1 MDVLHDILDNLSDGV
16 IVIDPVGHII
26 LYNKEALRIQ
36 RSVSQKNL
44 EIGESFV
51 AFQSDERKRI
61 LSDVLKRLKRQKKTV
76 KNFGEYKCP
85 FGASVFLE
93 MTFVPV
99 LGRKRELKYV
109 NIITHDIT
117 SRKIFEKK
125 VRAVTA
131 DVNSLIQNA
140 HAFILSVDTQGYIV
154 DWNDHCAQLT
164 GYLKEEVLSH
174 KVSDLLVAEENA
186 DIFRQLM
193 RKILKNEVVGNFELP
208 IRGKNGCELTLMLS
222 ASPRANANGKVI
234 GATIVG
240 QDITE
245 LTAYRRSLE
254 NQVRNK
260 TAALEQVL
268 LKEKEVVEMKS
279 RFVSIASHEF
289 RSPLSSIDFAA
300 SFIKQNAGT
309 IGRKKLNE
317 KVEVIEKHV
326 NYMSHLLEDVLTY
339 SKNET
344 QTIRVVPT
352 KVCLES
358 FIVDAVKEVACHC
371 KNSHHIC
378 VSSNELGTLLTD
390 EKLLRNIVINLLTNA
405 VKFSPGRDE
414 VTINVLDKGAFISI
428 EVRDEGIGIPATEI
442 DNIFEPFFR
451 GKAADAIQ
459 GTGLGLSI
467 VKKAVELLQG
477 SVKVE
482 SRPGKGTVF
491 KVTIPRQMAFM

>member
-1 MDVLHDILDNLSDGV
+1 
-16 IVIDPVGHII
+16 
-26 LYNKEALRIQ
+26 
-36 RSVSQKNL
+36 
-44 EIGESFV
+44 
-51 AFQSDERKRI
+51 
-61 LSDVLKRLKRQKKTV
+61 
-76 KNFGEYKCP
+76 
-85 FGASVFLE
+85 
-93 MTFVPV
+93 
-99 LGRKRELKYV
+99 
-109 NIITHDIT
+109 
-117 SRKIFEKK
+117 
-125 VRAVTA
+125 
-131 DVNSLIQNA
+131 
-140 HAFILSVDTQGYIV
+140 
-154 DWNDHCAQLT
+154 
-164 GYLKEEVLSH
+164 
-174 KVSDLLVAEENA
+174 VAEENA